1 MKIYLASLM
10 AVAVLPT
17 LAIAESDQNPRFDLT
32 YGVGLAGLSG
42 VYVAQDDE
50 LIPFPVFVLSHGK
63 WSLSVD
69 KVIQF
74 HALETATTNL
84 SFAIVYE
91 PTPETPKTALFSGLD
106 RDDGA
111 ALEINVSHD
120 FGAFDVAGA
129 IKRDVSQIHDG
140 IGAEVSVGHTVTVG
154 SAFVEGRLGGS
165 YLDQNYGNYLYG
177 VATSEANALCTAYN
191 VKSNWSPYV
200 EVSAILPINDL
211 TTIVAG
217 FRHEQLSQEISDS
230 PLVGSDERTT
240 MGLSI
245 IRTF

>member
-1 MKIYLASLM
+1 LA
-10 AVAVLPT
+10 A
-17 LAIAESDQNPRFDLT
+17 AESDPAPSFNLT

-42 VYVAQDDE
+42 VYVGQDDE

-63 WSLSVD
+63 WSLSID
-69 KVIQF
+69 KGIQF
-74 HALETATTNL
+74 YALETATTTL

-91 PTPETPKTALFSGLD
+91 PTPEAPKTALFAGLN

-111 ALEINVSHD
+111 ALEIDVSHN
-120 FGAFDVAGA
+120 FGAFDVAGT
-129 IKRDVSQIHDG
+129 IKRDASQIHDG
-140 IGAEVSVGHTVTVG
+140 IAAEVSVGRTIAVG
-154 SAFVEGRLGGS
+154 NAFVEGRLGGS

-177 VATSEANALCTAYN
+177 VAASEANALRATYD
-191 VKSNWSPYV
+191 VKANWSPYI
-200 EVSAILPINDL
+200 EISATLPINDL
-211 TTIVAG
+211 TTIAAG